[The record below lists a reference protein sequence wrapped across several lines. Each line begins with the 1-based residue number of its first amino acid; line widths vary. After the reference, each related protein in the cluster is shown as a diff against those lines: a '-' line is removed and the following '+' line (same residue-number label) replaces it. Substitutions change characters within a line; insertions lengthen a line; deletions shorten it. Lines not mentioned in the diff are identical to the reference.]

1 MLLSFQN
8 FKMLRIEPGG
18 EFHDSFFKQ
27 LWEMRDNVAFT
38 DVVLQAAGDQ
48 EIPAHRVVLT
58 THSPFLKNL
67 LQGDPERSACAA
79 TRGGF
84 GENGFDGNGYQGR
97 LYEGRID
104 QSGYEGIG
112 DQRSG
117 YEGSDDERS
126 VHEGTGDLRSEHGGN
141 DAQSSGY
148 EGSGDQ
154 TYGYEGS
161 GAQRSG
167 HEGSDDQRNGHEG
180 SSDHRND
187 HVSSGD
193 QRSGHEVSD
202 YQRSGYGFW
211 GLWGFFGFFCKFF
224 FGSGDPKKEYESSDD
239 ERCGNIGSGDHGN
252 GYPDSGDQRN
262 GYEGSGDQ
270 RSGYESSG
278 GQKSGHEGI
287 DDRRSVYEFEGSDD
301 QRSGYEGSGDH
312 KNEYEGSGDLTNGH
326 EGNGGH
332 RSGYEG
338 SGDQRSINDGIGNQR
353 SGHEDSRDS
362 RSIREKN
369 VIQRYGSGQ
378 QRGYEICGYQRKVR
392 LHSLDYQA
400 MGKLIDYFYSGHL
413 EITMADAQS
422 MLEAVNHLELDSLLN
437 KISEFVVENL
447 NPENCV
453 DWFLFADECSMQ
465 KIHNEAQMMMS
476 QKFREV
482 VQTNAFVKMDA
493 TQVTTYLG
501 GEKYDHNAVLAAA
514 FVWIGHSISKRR
526 YLLETLLGN
535 MQLQMCSPM
544 MLKHIMETYGNSL
557 ITELHILK
565 MFTSALLLHIP
576 SHQVP
581 ALPPTSV

>member
-1 MLLSFQN
+1 
-8 FKMLRIEPGG
+8 
-18 EFHDSFFKQ
+18 
-27 LWEMRDNVAFT
+27 MRGSDTFT
-38 DVVLQAAGDQ
+38 DVVLQVGGDQ
-48 EIPAHRVVLT
+48 EIIAHRVVLA
-58 THSPFLKNL
+58 THSPFLKDL
-67 LQGDPERSACAA
+67 LQGDPIGDHRS
-79 TRGGF
+79 GH
-84 GENGFDGNGYQGR
+84 
-97 LYEGRID
+97 EGSD
-104 QSGYEGIG
+104 

-117 YEGSDDERS
+117 CEGSDDERS
-126 VHEGTGDLRSEHGGN
+126 VHEGSGDLRSEHEGN
-141 DAQSSGY
+141 DTESSGY
-148 EGSGDQ
+148 EGSGNQ

-193 QRSGHEVSD
+193 QRSGHEGSD

-211 GLWGFFGFFCKFF
+211 GFWGFWGFLSRFF

-239 ERCGNIGSGDHGN
+239 ERCGNKGSGDQGN

-262 GYEGSGDQ
+262 GYEGSGDH
-270 RSGYESSG
+270 RSGHESNG

-312 KNEYEGSGDLTNGH
+312 KNGYECSGDLRNGH

-338 SGDQRSINDGIGNQR
+338 SGDQRSINAGIGNQR

-362 RSIREKN
+362 RSICERN
-369 VIQRYGSGQ
+369 GIQRYGSGQ
-378 QRGYEICGYQRKVR
+378 QRGEIRDYQCKVR
-392 LHSLDYQA
+392 LHSLDCQA
-400 MGKLIDYFYSGHL
+400 MRKLIDYFYSGHL

-422 MLEAVNHLELDSLLN
+422 ILETVDHLEVASLHR
-437 KISEFVVENL
+437 KISEFVVANL
-447 NPENCV
+447 KPENCV

-465 KIHNEAQMMMS
+465 EIHHEAQMMMS

-482 VQTNAFVKMDA
+482 VQTSAFLKMDA
-493 TQVTTYLG
+493 TQVTTYLFG
-501 GEKYDHNAVLAAA
+501 QNDDHDAVLAAA
-514 FVWIGHSISKRR
+514 FLWIGHSISKRK
-526 YLLETLLGN
+526 YHLETLLGN

-557 ITELHILK
+557 STELHILK
-565 MFTSALLLHIP
+565 MHVHFLNSLTHSIPSSALP
-576 SHQVP
+576 SSS
-581 ALPPTSV
+581 T